1 MSECSNQVHEA
12 LQRELRMR
20 REQQFIMGMKVIRL
34 ELTLIAREERVRELE
49 RSEWARLE
57 EIE

>member
-49 RSEWARLE
+49 SSEWARLE